1 MTATLDPPGYA
12 PTAYRSNRKAPE
24 AAEPSQQSTLFRKSW
39 TMGAPLSEGK
49 LSGVYPPNFLKTWGP
64 KEVREDEENLRR
76 FKAESEAEAGG
87 EPFNPVGW
95 INGDSIRY
103 ATLPKVSWALLWMQ
117 HGGRLGFYILF
128 PIFVFV
134 WLVMWFME
142 PDEISLTYFFS
153 DAVLPT
159 LLYFFLPMLLCW
171 GVGRFLEKK
180 YPAVVYQE
188 PKGPLWELNR
198 RTGMV
203 TLFKNPEKE
212 GQSGE
217 IRGQA
222 PFHEWDGYLLSLP
235 DHQGNIWYRLVLV
248 HKTQELALPMNQLLA
263 ATTNREDVLAYW
275 DLIRQYMD
283 VTKSLP
289 DIPLFEAYR
298 QLDLTTRAQDEKKG
312 RDPLFWRHMNEED
325 YEAFKREN
333 RTALANHS
341 WR

>member
-1 MTATLDPPGYA
+1 MTATMDASGYA
-12 PTAYRSNRKAPE
+12 PTAYRSNRRAPE
-24 AAEPSQQSTLFRKSW
+24 RTEPSQQSALFRKSW
-39 TMGAPLSEGK
+39 TMGPTLPKGK
-49 LSGVYPPNFLKTWGP
+49 LSGLYPPNFLQTWGP
-64 KEVREDEENLRR
+64 KEAKEDEENLHR
-76 FKAESEAEAGG
+76 FKAEVELI
-87 EPFNPVGW
+87 NPVGW
-95 INGDSIRY
+95 INGSSIRY

-117 HGGRLGFYILF
+117 HGGRILF
-128 PIFVFV
+128 T
-134 WLVMWFME
+134 WLF
-142 PDEISLTYFFS
+142 PLFLLTMAILWAQLPEYMGFSEFFW
-153 DAVLPT
+153 DGIVPL
-159 LLYFFLPMLLCW
+159 LLYMFLPMLLCW
-171 GVGRFLEKK
+171 GLGRFLEKK
-180 YPAVVYQE
+180 YPNLVYQE

-203 TLFKNPEKE
+203 TLFKDPEKE

-248 HKTQELALPMNQLLA
+248 HKTREWALPMNQLLA
-263 ATTNREDVLAYW
+263 ATTSREDVLAYW

-283 VTKSLP
+283 VTKPLP

-298 QLDLTTRAQDEKKG
+298 FLDPTTSDHDEKKG
-312 RDPLFWRHMNEED
+312 RDPLYWRNMNEED

>member
-1 MTATLDPPGYA
+1 MTATLAPPGYA
-12 PTAYRSNRKAPE
+12 STAYRSNRKASGPT
-24 AAEPSQQSTLFRKSW
+24 EPSRQSALFRKSW
-39 TMGAPLSEGK
+39 TMGVPLSEGK
-49 LSGVYPPNFLKTWGP
+49 LSGLIPPGFLDTWHP
-64 KEVREDEENLRR
+64 QRVREYEEIEKRKGITELEERHTYHGRLDEECL
-76 FKAESEAEAGG
+76 
-87 EPFNPVGW
+87 
-95 INGDSIRY
+95 RY

-117 HGGRLGFYILF
+117 HGGRILFTWLF
-128 PIFVFV
+128 PIFLLVIVFG
-134 WLVMWFME
+134 WTQLPEYMNFQK
-142 PDEISLTYFFS
+142 YFWDGIFPFL
-153 DAVLPT
+153 A
-159 LLYFFLPMLLCW
+159 YFFLPMLLCW
-171 GVGRFLEKK
+171 GTGRFLEKK
-180 YPAVVYQE
+180 YPKVVYQE

-203 TLFKNPEKE
+203 TLFKNPEKD

-298 QLDLTTRAQDEKKG
+298 QLDLTTRAQDEKKR
-312 RDPLFWRHMNEED
+312 RDPLYWRNMNEED

-333 RTALANHS
+333 RTVLANHS
-341 WR
+341 WH

>member
-1 MTATLDPPGYA
+1 MTATLDPTGYA
-12 PTAYRSNRKAPE
+12 PTAYRSNRKTPE
-24 AAEPSQQSTLFRKSW
+24 PAETSQQSTLFRKSW
-39 TMGAPLSEGK
+39 TMGSPLPKGK

-64 KEVREDEENLRR
+64 KEVREDEENLHR
-76 FKAESEAEAGG
+76 FKAEAEAGG

-103 ATLPKVSWALLWMQ
+103 ATLPRISWALLWMQ
-117 HGGRLGFYILF
+117 HGGRLLFTWLF

-142 PDEISLTYFFS
+142 PGEISLTYFFS
-153 DAVLPT
+153 DAVLPIF
-159 LLYFFLPMLLCW
+159 LYFFSPMLLCW
-171 GVGRFLEKK
+171 GIGRFLEKK
-180 YPAVVYQE
+180 YPKVVYQE
-188 PKGPLWELNR
+188 LKGPLWELNR

-203 TLFKNPEKE
+203 TLFENPEKD

-217 IRGQA
+217 IRAQA

-248 HKTQELALPMNQLLA
+248 HKTQEWALPMNQLLA
-263 ATTNREDVLAYW
+263 ATTNREDVLAYS

-298 QLDLTTRAQDEKKG
+298 HLDLTTRAQDEKKG
-312 RDPLFWRHMNEED
+312 RDPLYWRNMNEED
-325 YEAFKREN
+325 YDAFKRKN
-333 RTALANHS
+333 RTDLGNHS